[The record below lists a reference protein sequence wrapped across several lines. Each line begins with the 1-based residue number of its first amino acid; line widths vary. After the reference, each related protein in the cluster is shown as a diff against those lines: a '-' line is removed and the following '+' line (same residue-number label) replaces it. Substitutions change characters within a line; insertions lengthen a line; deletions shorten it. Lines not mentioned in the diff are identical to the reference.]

1 MNLTTQYLG
10 MKLRNPLIAS
20 ASPLTG
26 TLDNI
31 RRLEDYGAAAV
42 VLPSIFEEQIE
53 REEELLDALMTSGVD
68 SFGEALTYLP
78 ASAAYSH
85 STSRYTDIVNA
96 AAKAVDIP
104 IIASLNGITSHGW
117 IDYARQLEMAGASA
131 LELNIYFIPS
141 DPALSGRDV
150 EMRYLEILKSVKA
163 TVRIPVAVK
172 IGPYFSA
179 PSHMAMQLDQAG
191 ADGLVLFNRF
201 YQPDIDLEKL
211 ALNFELKLSSPYEM
225 RLSLL
230 WIGILAGQI
239 KASLAATS
247 GVDSGDDVIKY
258 LLAGA
263 NVVMTTSALL
273 KHGLPYVRTILDQ
286 LETWLDARGLDS
298 PDHIRGRMSQRA
310 IPDPA
315 SYQRANYIKTL
326 QSYPKS

>member
-10 MKLRNPLIAS
+10 MTLRNPLIAS

-31 RRLEDYGAAAV
+31 RRLEDCGAAAV
-42 VLPSIFEEQIE
+42 VLPSIFEEQID
-53 REEELLDALMTSGVD
+53 REEELLDALITNGVD
-68 SFGEALTYLP
+68 SFGEALTYFP

-85 STSRYTDIVNA
+85 ATSKYADIVRA
-96 AAKAVDIP
+96 AARAVNIP
-104 IIASLNGITSHGW
+104 VIASLNGITSHGW
-117 IDYARQLEMAGASA
+117 IDYARQLEEAGASA

-141 DPALSGRDV
+141 DPALSGHDV
-150 EMRYLEILKSVKA
+150 EMRYLEILKSVKS

-179 PSHMAMQLDQAG
+179 PGHMAMQLDQAG

-201 YQPDIDLEKL
+201 YQPDIDLERL

-230 WIGILAGQI
+230 WIGILAGRV

-247 GVDSGDDVIKY
+247 GVNSGDEVIKY

-263 NVVMTTSALL
+263 DVVMTTSALL
-273 KHGLPYVRTILDQ
+273 KHGLPYIGVILDQ
-286 LETWLDARGLDS
+286 LETWLDARGLASSDL
-298 PDHIRGRMSQRA
+298 IRGRMSQRA
-310 IPDPA
+310 MPDPT